1 MIASAVFVSLAL
13 AADPP
18 KDLPKERPKHP
29 VDRAFSLNRTS
40 TGYIAAGN
48 LAGTLYAFHV
58 RGHELKYLGTASP
71 PAFSIDGVVMQVKLV
86 PRAAFGG
93 PPAKMLETHKRFEQD
108 HLAGTAK
115 GMTFRDHDMCR
126 RAKFPYQQWLAES
139 AGNISQAFVTFEV
152 GDYVVMV
159 VAPYE
164 NERRRQLVASAIGDV
179 CESFGREKA
188 S

>member
-1 MIASAVFVSLAL
+1 MIASSLFLSLAL
-13 AADPP
+13 AAEPP
-18 KDLPKERPKHP
+18 KAPPKELQKHP
-29 VDRAFSLNRTS
+29 VDRAFSLSRTS

-71 PAFSIDGVVMQVKLV
+71 PAFSIDGVVMQVKIV

-93 PPAKMLETHKRFEQD
+93 PPARMLQSHKRYEQE
-108 HLAGTAK
+108 HLARTEK
-115 GMTFRDHDMCR
+115 GMKFRDHEMCGK
-126 RAKFPYQQWLAES
+126 AKLPHQQWLAES
-139 AGNISQAFVTFEV
+139 PGGISQAYVTFEV

-164 NERRRQLVASAIGDV
+164 NERRRQVVTPAIGDV